1 MTREELGKL
10 RSIQKEIE
18 LIKRELDMI
27 TEEYVT
33 DKVTGSRVEHP
44 YIFTSFKISGYD
56 SGGYWSKVKRLERKL
71 KCKLDELM
79 DERERLEE
87 YIESVNDDI
96 TRMILRLRYI
106 NGLGWNQ
113 IGNELGSSERQV
125 RRKHAQWIDK
135 VKTI

>member
-1 MTREELGKL
+1 MTREELGRL

-18 LIKRELDMI
+18 IIKKELNSI
-27 TEEYVT
+27 KEEYVT
-33 DKVTGSRVEHP
+33 DKITGSMVEHP
-44 YIFTSFKISGYD
+44 YALTHFKISGYD
-56 SGGYWSKVKRLERKL
+56 SGGYSSKVKRLERKL

-113 IGNELGSSERQV
+113 IGNELGYSERQV
-125 RRKHAQWIDK
+125 RRKHEQWIGK
-135 VKTI
+135 L